1 MHDLPCVE
9 TCIIKIVEK
18 LTIDTISFYKITRY
32 FAGFEINGKMAYDVF
47 SQYFKNFGYIWDYF
61 DISTIFTSEF
71 IKFLRTR

>member
-47 SQYFKNFGYIWDYF
+47 S
-61 DISTIFTSEF
+61 IFLN
-71 IKFLRTR
+71 ILRILDTYGIILIYRRYSRVSL